1 MRITQRKEKAI
12 EEINLAIMC
21 GSKGTRLNRKIA
33 RACRENDV
41 KEENIKT
48 ILHYGI
54 SKEHK
59 NAGTTL

>member
-33 RACRENDV
+33 RVCRENDV

-48 ILHYGI
+48 ILHYG
-54 SKEHK
+54 SKSANRK
-59 NAGTTL
+59 